1 MLKTHV
7 LATMSPAERRA
18 ICERQGFPYTKLV
31 PEVRPIVSAVRDR
44 GDEAVLEFT
53 RKFDGVTLPS
63 IEVPPEELAAADAR
77 VPMTTLVPL
86 RAAKENIQ
94 RFHARDVVKGFE
106 MEALKGVLLGKLAV
120 PFDTV
125 GLYVPGG
132 KAAYPSSVLMGAVPA
147 MLAGVK
153 QIVLCTPPQK
163 DGSVP
168 PLVLAAAKLAG
179 VRRVFRIGGAQAV
192 AAMAYGTATVPACD
206 MIVGPGNAYVT
217 AAKQLVRDIVAV
229 DFLAGPSEVAIVSDG
244 TAPAKY
250 IAAELIA
257 QAEHDEHCVCL
268 LFTASAEEPA
278 TVERELAAQLR
289 GHPREEIA
297 RQALERNGA
306 AVVCDGI
313 PKAVEL
319 ANDFAAE
326 HLVLMV
332 RHPKDI
338 LRDVKNAGSIFLGE
352 HAPVAVG
359 DYCAGPNHILPT
371 LGWAKFAAALSA
383 SMFVRAIPYQYLSR
397 EGLALLAPNATTL
410 ARAEGLEGHARSIEI
425 RLK

>member
-1 MLKTHV
+1 MLRHLTLKN
-7 LATMSPAERRA
+7 LKPADRRA
-18 ICERQGFPYTKLV
+18 LVERQGFPYAKLV
-31 PEVRPIVSAVRDR
+31 PEVRPIVTAVRER
-44 GDEAVLEFT
+44 GDAAVLDFT
-53 RKFDGVTLPS
+53 RKFDGATLAATE
-63 IEVPPEELAAADAR
+63 IPPEEVAAAEAR

-106 MEALKGVLLGKLAV
+106 MEALKGVLLGKLVV
-120 PFDTV
+120 PYETV

-147 MLAGVK
+147 TLAGVK
-153 QIVLCTPPQK
+153 QIVLCTPPSK

-168 PLVLAAAKLAG
+168 PVVLAAARLAG
-179 VRRVFRIGGAQAV
+179 VKRVFRIGGAQAI
-192 AAMAYGTATVPACD
+192 AAMAYGTETVPACD

-217 AAKQLVRDIVAV
+217 AAKQIVRDSVAV

-244 TAPAKY
+244 TSPPKCV
-250 IAAELIA
+250 AAELIA
-257 QAEHDEHCVCL
+257 QAEHDEHAVAL
-268 LFTASAEEPA
+268 LITTSREEVPA
-278 TVERELAAQLR
+278 VERELAAQLVTS
-289 GHPREEIA
+289 PRQEIV
-297 RQALERNGA
+297 RKSLERNGA
-306 AVVCDGI
+306 AVLCDGI
-313 PKAVEL
+313 PGAVAL

-338 LRDVKNAGSIFLGE
+338 LRDVRNAGSIFLGE
-352 HAPVAVG
+352 YAPVAVG

-371 LGWAKFAAALSA
+371 LGWARFAAALSA
-383 SMFVRAIPYQYLSR
+383 TMFVRPIPYQYLSR
-397 EGLALLAPNATTL
+397 EGLSLLAPNATTL
-410 ARAEGLEGHARSIEI
+410 ARTEGLEGHARSIEI

>member
-1 MLKTHV
+1 MLRRLTLSEMK
-7 LATMSPAERRA
+7 PAD
-18 ICERQGFPYTKLV
+18 RQALCAREGFPYAKLV
-31 PEVRPIVSAVRDR
+31 AEVRPIVSAVRER
-44 GDEAVLEFT
+44 GDAAVLEFA
-53 RKFDGVTLPS
+53 RKFDGVTLAS
-63 IEVPPEELAAADAR
+63 TEVPAEELAASDAR

-94 RFHARDVVKGFE
+94 RFHARDVAKGFE
-106 MEALKGVLLGKLAV
+106 MEALKGVLLGKLVV
-120 PFDTV
+120 PYETV

-147 MLAGVK
+147 TLAGVK
-153 QIVLCTPPQK
+153 QIVLCTPPGK
-163 DGSVP
+163 DGTVLP
-168 PLVLAAAKLAG
+168 VVLAAAKLAG
-179 VRRVFRIGGAQAV
+179 VQRVFRIGGAQAI
-192 AAMAYGTATVPACD
+192 AAMAYGTETVPACD

-217 AAKQLVRDIVAV
+217 AAKQIVRDTVAV

-244 TAPAKY
+244 TAAPRFV
-250 IAAELIA
+250 AAELLA
-257 QAEHDEHCVCL
+257 QAEHDEHAVTL
-268 LFTASAEEPA
+268 LITTRREE
-278 TVERELAAQLR
+278 VEAVLRELASQLVLN
-289 GHPREEIA
+289 PRQEIA
-297 RQALERNGA
+297 RKALERNGA
-306 AVVCDGI
+306 AVVCDSI
-313 PKAVEL
+313 PEAVAL

-352 HAPVAVG
+352 YAPVAVG

-383 SMFVRAIPYQYLSR
+383 GMFVRSVPYQYLSK

-410 ARAEGLEGHARSIEI
+410 ARTEGLEGHARSIEI

>member
-1 MLKTHV
+1 MLRILTLSEMKPDDRQA
-7 LATMSPAERRA
+7 LCARA
-18 ICERQGFPYTKLV
+18 GFPYAKLI
-31 PEVRPIVSAVRDR
+31 PEVRPIVAAVRER
-44 GDEAVLEFT
+44 GDAAVLEMT
-53 RKFDGVTLPS
+53 KRFDGVSLAST
-63 IEVPPEELAAADAR
+63 EVPAEELASADAR
-77 VPMTTLVPL
+77 VPLTTLVPL

-106 MEALKGVLLGKLAV
+106 MEALKGVLLGKLVV
-120 PFDTV
+120 PYETV

-147 MLAGVK
+147 LLAGVK
-153 QIVLCTPPQK
+153 QVVLCTPPGK

-168 PLVLAAAKLAG
+168 AVVLAAAKLAG
-179 VRRVFRIGGAQAV
+179 VQRVFRIGGAQAI
-192 AAMAYGTATVPACD
+192 AAMAYGTETVPACD

-217 AAKQLVRDIVAV
+217 AAKQLVRDAVAV

-244 TAPAKY
+244 TAPPKFV
-250 IAAELIA
+250 AAELIA
-257 QAEHDEHCVCL
+257 QAEHDEHAVTL
-268 LFTASAEEPA
+268 LITTSREEVKA
-278 TVERELAAQLR
+278 VTRELAAQLVTN
-289 GHPREEIA
+289 PRQEIA
-297 RQALERNGA
+297 RKALERNGT
-306 AVVCDGI
+306 AVACDGI
-313 PKAVEL
+313 PEAVAL

-338 LRDVKNAGSIFLGE
+338 LRDIRNAGSIFLGE
-352 HAPVAVG
+352 YAPVAVG

-383 SMFVRAIPYQYLSR
+383 ATFVRPIPYQYLSR
-397 EGLALLAPNATTL
+397 EGLNLLAPNATTL
-410 ARAEGLEGHARSIEI
+410 ARTEGLEGHARSIEI

>member
-1 MLKTHV
+1 MLRHLTLKN
-7 LATMSPAERRA
+7 LKPADRRA
-18 ICERQGFPYTKLV
+18 LIERQGFPYAKLV
-31 PEVRPIVSAVRDR
+31 PEVRPIVTAVRER
-44 GDEAVLEFT
+44 GDAAVLDFT
-53 RKFDGVTLPS
+53 RKFDGAALAATE
-63 IEVPPEELAAADAR
+63 IPPEEVAAAEAR

-106 MEALKGVLLGKLAV
+106 MEALKGVLLGKLVV
-120 PFDTV
+120 PYETV

-147 MLAGVK
+147 TLAGVK
-153 QIVLCTPPQK
+153 QIVLCTPPSK

-168 PLVLAAAKLAG
+168 PVVLAAARLAG
-179 VRRVFRIGGAQAV
+179 VKRVFRIGGAQAI
-192 AAMAYGTATVPACD
+192 AAMAYGTETVPACD

-217 AAKQLVRDIVAV
+217 AAKQIVRDSVAV

-244 TAPAKY
+244 TSPPKCV
-250 IAAELIA
+250 AAELIA
-257 QAEHDEHCVCL
+257 QAEHDEHAVAL
-268 LFTASAEEPA
+268 LITTSREEVPA
-278 TVERELAAQLR
+278 VERELAAQLVTS
-289 GHPREEIA
+289 PRQEIV
-297 RQALERNGA
+297 RKSLERNGA
-306 AVVCDGI
+306 AVLCDGI
-313 PKAVEL
+313 PEAVAL

-338 LRDVKNAGSIFLGE
+338 LRDVRNAGSIFLGE
-352 HAPVAVG
+352 YAPVAVG

-371 LGWAKFAAALSA
+371 LGWARFAAALSA
-383 SMFVRAIPYQYLSR
+383 TMFVRPIPYQYLSR
-397 EGLALLAPNATTL
+397 EGLSLLAPNATTL
-410 ARAEGLEGHARSIEI
+410 ARTEGLEGHARSIEI